1 MSLKEKVDAAFDKT
15 EIDEKIEEK
24 TGVDIQEAA
33 GKVADG
39 IDNLKDKAAGVFK
52 KDKAE

>member
-1 MSLKEKVDAAFDKT
+1 MALKDKVDEMFDKT

-33 GKVADG
+33 GKVAEGVDK
-39 IDNLKDKAAGVFK
+39 LKDKATGIFK
-52 KDKAE
+52 KD